1 VEYLLDTNICI
12 AIINRR
18 PGVLWDR
25 LRKHSP
31 EAIKVSVITVAEL
44 QYGADKSQAVEKN
57 HKALNKFLA
66 PLTIVDF
73 DRQCVTAYG
82 KIRAALARAGKP
94 IGPLD
99 TLIAAQAITHGL
111 ILITNNVQEF
121 SRIPELSLENWLQ
134 E

>member
-1 VEYLLDTNICI
+1 MAYLLDTNVCI

-18 PGVLWDR
+18 PGAIWER
-25 LRKHSP
+25 LRQHSP
-31 EAIKVSVITVAEL
+31 EQIKISVISVAEL
-44 QYGADKSQAVEKN
+44 QYGAEKSQAVEKN

-73 DRQCVTAYG
+73 DCNCVSAYG

-121 SRIPELSLENWLQ
+121 SRIPELTLENWLR